1 MPADTREW
9 GKITKRGEKE
19 GDGGMGEGQVGEEG
33 GGRKREKRWE
43 RTGGEKGREGNTQI
57 SILLL

>member
-1 MPADTREW
+1 MRADTREW

-33 GGRKREKRWE
+33 EVG
-43 RTGGEKGREGNTQI
+43 KGRRGGKEQVERKEEKVT
-57 SILLL
+57 LK